1 MVFFFSS
8 MHIST
13 VKKETEISFM
23 GCYAVTPN
31 FFSSSHYT
39 VMSPGTLKKA
49 TAEEKVRRYVKG
61 L

>member
-1 MVFFFSS
+1 